1 MYWGDEEE
9 DKQMVKETGEVVKT
23 ESVYWEE
30 ETKEK
35 KMKELDSYDEELTSD
50 DMWKCV
56 TCKKPNKPFTRYCMS
71 CWSIRRGWMG
81 LDTRRKR
88 RKVSKQVTRD
98 SDTETDGAAE
108 SAERPRMESQDS
120 GVGESQEMEVS
131 AGSKPVL
138 NRSISLDPATPSPAS
153 SLVSADSGY
162 MSSSSSTSQLCLL
175 CCHRPKNAS
184 LVHGRIGHQVDI
196 NYN

>member
-1 MYWGDEEE
+1 
-9 DKQMVKETGEVVKT
+9 
-23 ESVYWEE
+23 
-30 ETKEK
+30 
-35 KMKELDSYDEELTSD
+35 
-50 DMWKCV
+50 
-56 TCKKPNKPFTRYCMS
+56 
-71 CWSIRRGWMG
+71 MG

-88 RKVSKQVTRD
+88 RKVRKQVTRD

-108 SAERPRMESQDS
+108 SVERPRMESQDS
-120 GVGESQEMEVS
+120 GVGESQEMEIS